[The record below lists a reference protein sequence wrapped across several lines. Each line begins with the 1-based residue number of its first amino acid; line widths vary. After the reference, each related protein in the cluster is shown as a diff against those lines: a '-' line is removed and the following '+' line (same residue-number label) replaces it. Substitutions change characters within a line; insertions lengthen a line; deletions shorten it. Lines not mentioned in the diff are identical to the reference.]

1 MKIAEWLESAAEAAQ
16 QIAREA
22 LAMSELNW
30 SGSTRDPLPG
40 DLCGIY
46 IPLMMDGI
54 ALQLGVLATRD
65 VCAALASALLGGDEP
80 METDEDVFD
89 AVGEI
94 ANLIAGTFK
103 VLLADQLNVRVG
115 VPLAMKGRVFTLGGS
130 QSLHGVMTMDQR
142 SVWLVMTGTKTR

>member
-1 MKIAEWLESAAEAAQ
+1 MKLAEWLESAAVAAQ
-16 QIAREA
+16 QIASEA
-22 LAMSELNW
+22 LAARELHW
-30 SGSTRDPLPG
+30 SGLTRDPLPG
-40 DLCGIY
+40 DVCGIY

-80 METDEDVFD
+80 MESDEDVFD

-115 VPLAMKGRVFTLGGS
+115 VPLAMKGRVITLGGS
-130 QSLHGVMTMDQR
+130 QSLHGVLAIDQR
-142 SVWLVMTGTKTR
+142 SVWLAMAGTKTR